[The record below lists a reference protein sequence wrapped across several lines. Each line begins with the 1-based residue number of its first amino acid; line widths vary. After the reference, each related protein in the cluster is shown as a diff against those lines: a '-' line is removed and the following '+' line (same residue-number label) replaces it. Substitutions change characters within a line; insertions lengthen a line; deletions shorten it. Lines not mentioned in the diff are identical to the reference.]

1 MAALP
6 RNLARRACCRV
17 HATCLTLEV
26 CWGSDGGLRFS
37 SEAKRNRNS
46 AIFNSFMQGSL
57 LTGSVTA
64 YVLVPPGS
72 ELSPATAQRL
82 FIVLL
87 IVAVC
92 GSCTLLLVR
101 QPPPLVPPPVADPPV
116 ALPAS
121 QRASGGGALQSA
133 AAGGT
138 TSSLLHERGPSPGAR
153 GVGGSDALR
162 VAPRPAVEASTGA
175 AAVITEGPTESVWQ
189 SVVATV
195 RTGCTRR
202 VAMVN
207 LLLATNGLGLSF
219 YQVRGVRAPR
229 CCAGGTAVC

>member
-1 MAALP
+1 
-6 RNLARRACCRV
+6 
-17 HATCLTLEV
+17 
-26 CWGSDGGLRFS
+26 
-37 SEAKRNRNS
+37 
-46 AIFNSFMQGSL
+46 MQGSL
-57 LTGSVTA
+57 LTGSVAA

-101 QPPPLVPPPVADPPV
+101 EPPPLVPPPVAGEPALAAPV
-116 ALPAS
+116 AM
-121 QRASGGGALQSA
+121 G
-133 AAGGT
+133 AAGGGPRRRDAEAT
-138 TSSLLHERGPSPGAR
+138 TASLLDEEGGGPLDGA
-153 GVGGSDALR
+153 GNDDALR
-162 VAPRPAVEASTGA
+162 TAPA
-175 AAVITEGPTESVWQ
+175 ARLIAATAPPESVWQ

-195 RTGCTRR
+195 RMGCTRR

-219 YQVRGVRAPR
+219 YQVRCRPLPVAHAPVR
-229 CCAGGTAVC
+229 